1 MGDYHLTLK
10 DLPREER
17 PRERMERLGPTALSN
32 AELLAILLRTGTR
45 SESALELARRVLG
58 AGRDEVGGL
67 HALARASVGEMATL
81 KGIGLAKACQVLAAV
96 EIGRR
101 IAGTVEERPVIKGP
115 GDASLL
121 VMENMRHLEQEHFQ
135 VILLNI
141 KNQVLGVEL
150 VFVGGLASSP
160 VHPREVFKS
169 AIRKSAAGVILVH
182 NHPSGDPSPS
192 REDME
197 VTKRLTEAGKLL
209 GIEVLDHLV
218 IGDNKYVS
226 FREKGIA

>member
-1 MGDYHLTLK
+1 MGEYHLTLK
-10 DLPREER
+10 DLPQDER
-17 PRERMERLGPTALSN
+17 PRERMARLGPPALSN
-32 AELLAILLRTGTR
+32 AELLAILLRTGTKT
-45 SESALELARRVLG
+45 ESALELAQRVLG
-58 AGRDEVGGL
+58 AGREENTGL
-67 HALARASVGEMATL
+67 HALARASVGELATL
-81 KGIGLAKACQVLAAV
+81 KGIGLAKACQLLAAV

-101 IAGTVEERPVIKGP
+101 ITGSVEERPVIKGP

-121 VMENMRHLEQEHFQ
+121 VMENLRHLEQEHFQ

-141 KNQVLGVEL
+141 KNQVLGIEQ

-169 AIRKSAAGVILVH
+169 AIRKSAAGIILVH

-192 REDME
+192 REDVE
-197 VTKRLTEAGKLL
+197 VTKRLTEAGRLL

-226 FREKGIA
+226 LREKGIA

>member
-17 PRERMERLGPTALSN
+17 PRERMERLGPAALSS

-45 SESALELARRVLG
+45 TESALELAQRLLG
-58 AGRDEVGGL
+58 AGREEVGGL
-67 HALARASVGEMATL
+67 HSLARASVSELATF

-197 VTKRLTEAGKLL
+197 VTRRLTEAGKLL